1 MTAELAI
8 IGGGPA
14 GISAAIEAA
23 RLGIRALVI
32 EKSRVGGA
40 VWYAR
45 RIENFPPFSSMS
57 GKELGTLFKK
67 RFAGAGVE
75 SIEGEVTGISSGIR
89 GGFELAT
96 ATGEILKAG
105 AVVLSTGQVNYLP
118 PELFS
123 CASSLAFPG
132 DILSSEGA
140 DIVVYGGGDAAFDQ
154 ALLFRDGGCR
164 VRLFC
169 RSAPRAKMS
178 LVREAGLRGVQVNQG
193 FTLESAGTSGAATEA
208 CFIGVKGERRTESC
222 ARVVVALGK
231 VVPDI
236 DVCGRPLPDILKDG
250 VGERG
255 ELKAPGIFAAGDVR
269 RGRMRNVAVAV
280 ADGVLSANA
289 ALSWLKGER
298 DVSMGDR

>member
-23 RLGIRALVI
+23 RLGITALVI

-40 VWYAR
+40 VWCAR
-45 RIENFPPFSSMS
+45 RIENFPPFSSRS
-57 GKELGTLFKK
+57 GKELGTMFEI
-67 RFAGAGVE
+67 RFAGAGVKL
-75 SIEGEVTGISSGIR
+75 IEGEVTGISFGIR

-96 ATGEILKAG
+96 ATGEILKADV
-105 AVVLSTGQVNYLP
+105 VVLSTGQVNHLP

-123 CASSLAFPG
+123 CASNLAFPG
-132 DILSSEGA
+132 DMVPSEGD

-169 RSAPRAKMS
+169 RSAPRSKMS
-178 LVREAGLRGVQVNQG
+178 LVREAGLRGVHVNQG
-193 FTLESAGTSGAATEA
+193 FTLESARTSGAATEA
-208 CFIGVKGERRTESC
+208 CFIGVRGEKRIVRC
-222 ARVVVALGK
+222 ARVLAALGK
-231 VVPDI
+231 VVPDMDI
-236 DVCGRPLPDILKDG
+236 CGRPLPDLLKDG

-255 ELKAPGIFAAGDVR
+255 ELKAPGIFAAGDLR

-280 ADGVLSANA
+280 ADGIMSANA